1 MIKAIYPGSFDPV
14 TNGHLD
20 IIKRAAKLVDKLV
33 VSVLENPHKSGSLFT
48 IDERI
53 DQLKRVTNNIKNVEV
68 SSFNGLLVDYAKQ
81 INAQA
86 VIRGLRAVTDFEN
99 EFQMALTNRS
109 LMPVLETLFIP
120 TSVEYLYL
128 SSSTL
133 KEVAMFGGNI
143 CSMVPCEI
151 KQDVLDKFAKRG
163 VR

>member
-20 IIKRAAKLVDKLV
+20 IIKRAAKLVDVLV
-33 VSVLENPHKSGSLFT
+33 VSVLENPHKSSSLFT
-48 IDERI
+48 VEERI
-53 DQLKRVTNNIKNVEV
+53 KQLKKVTKDIKNVEV
-68 SSFNGLLVDYAKQ
+68 SSFGGLLVDYAKQ
-81 INAQA
+81 IDAQV
-86 VIRGLRAVTDFEN
+86 VIRGLRAVTDFES

-109 LMPVLETLFIP
+109 LMPELETLFIP
-120 TSVEYLYL
+120 TSVKYLYL

-151 KQDVLDKFAKRG
+151 KQEVLDKFTK
-163 VR
+163 

>member
-20 IIKRAAKLVDKLV
+20 IIKRAAKFVDVLV
-33 VSVLENPHKSGSLFT
+33 VSVLENPHKSSSLFT
-48 IDERI
+48 VEERI
-53 DQLKRVTNNIKNVEV
+53 KQLKKVTKDIKNVEV
-68 SSFNGLLVDYAKQ
+68 SSFGGLLVDYAKQ
-81 INAQA
+81 IDAQV
-86 VIRGLRAVTDFEN
+86 VIRGLRAVTDFES

-109 LMPVLETLFIP
+109 LMPELETLFIP

-151 KQDVLDKFAKRG
+151 KQEVLDKFTK
-163 VR
+163 

>member
-14 TNGHLD
+14 TNGHID
-20 IIKRAAKLVDKLV
+20 IIKRAAKLVDVLV
-33 VSVLENPHKSGSLFT
+33 VSVLENPHKSTSLFT
-48 IDERI
+48 VEERI
-53 DQLKRVTNNIKNVEV
+53 KQLKKVTKDIKNVEV
-68 SSFNGLLVDYAKQ
+68 SSFGGLLVDYAKQ
-81 INAQA
+81 IDAQV
-86 VIRGLRAVTDFEN
+86 VIRGLRAVTDFES

-109 LMPVLETLFIP
+109 LMPELETLFIP

-151 KQDVLDKFAKRG
+151 KQEVLDKFTK
-163 VR
+163 

>member
-20 IIKRAAKLVDKLV
+20 IIKRAAKLVDVLV
-33 VSVLENPHKSGSLFT
+33 VSVLENPHKSSSLFT
-48 IDERI
+48 VEERI
-53 DQLKRVTNNIKNVEV
+53 KQLKKVTKDIKNVEV
-68 SSFNGLLVDYAKQ
+68 SSFGGLLVDYAKQ
-81 INAQA
+81 IDAPV
-86 VIRGLRAVTDFEN
+86 VIRGLRAVTDFES

-109 LMPVLETLFIP
+109 LMPELETLFIP

-151 KQDVLDKFAKRG
+151 KQEVLDKFTK
-163 VR
+163 

>member
-20 IIKRAAKLVDKLV
+20 IIKRAAKLVDVLV
-33 VSVLENPHKSGSLFT
+33 VSVLENPHKSSSLFT
-48 IDERI
+48 VEERI
-53 DQLKRVTNNIKNVEV
+53 KQLKKVTKDIGNVEV
-68 SSFNGLLVDYAKQ
+68 SSFGGLLVDYAKQ
-81 INAQA
+81 IDAQV
-86 VIRGLRAVTDFEN
+86 VIRGLRAVTDFES

-109 LMPVLETLFIP
+109 LMPELETLFIP

-151 KQDVLDKFAKRG
+151 KQEVLDKFTK
-163 VR
+163 

>member
-20 IIKRAAKLVDKLV
+20 IIKRAAKLVDVLV
-33 VSVLENPHKSGSLFT
+33 VSVLENPHKSSSLFT
-48 IDERI
+48 VEERI
-53 DQLKRVTNNIKNVEV
+53 KQLKKVTKDIKNIEV
-68 SSFNGLLVDYAKQ
+68 SSFGGLLVDYAKQ
-81 INAQA
+81 TDAQV
-86 VIRGLRAVTDFEN
+86 VIRGLRAVTDFES

-109 LMPVLETLFIP
+109 LMPELETLFIP

-151 KQDVLDKFAKRG
+151 KQEVLDKFTK
-163 VR
+163 

>member
-20 IIKRAAKLVDKLV
+20 IIRRAAKLVDVLV
-33 VSVLENPHKSGSLFT
+33 VSVLENPHKSSSLFT
-48 IDERI
+48 VEERI
-53 DQLKRVTNNIKNVEV
+53 KQLKKVTKDIKNVEV
-68 SSFNGLLVDYAKQ
+68 SSFGGLLVDYAKQ
-81 INAQA
+81 IDAQV
-86 VIRGLRAVTDFEN
+86 VIRGLRAVTDFES

-109 LMPVLETLFIP
+109 LMPELETLFIP

-151 KQDVLDKFAKRG
+151 KQEVLDKFTK
-163 VR
+163 

>member
-20 IIKRAAKLVDKLV
+20 IIKRAAKLVDVLV
-33 VSVLENPHKSGSLFT
+33 VSVLENPHKSSSLFT
-48 IDERI
+48 VQERI
-53 DQLKRVTNNIKNVEV
+53 EQLKKVTKDIKNVEV
-68 SSFNGLLVDYAKQ
+68 SSFGGLLVDYAKQ
-81 INAQA
+81 IDAQV
-86 VIRGLRAVTDFEN
+86 VIRGLRAVTDFES

-109 LMPVLETLFIP
+109 LMPELETLFIP

-151 KQDVLDKFAKRG
+151 KQEVLDKFTK
-163 VR
+163 

>member
-48 IDERI
+48 TDERI
-53 DQLKRVTNNIKNVEV
+53 EQLKRVTKDIENVEV

-81 INAQA
+81 IDAQA

-109 LMPVLETLFIP
+109 LMPELETLFIP

-151 KQDVLDKFAKRG
+151 KQDVLDKFTKRG

>member
-1 MIKAIYPGSFDPV
+1 MIRAIYPGSFDPV

-20 IIKRAAKLVDKLV
+20 IIKRAAKLVDVLV
-33 VSVLENPHKSGSLFT
+33 VSVLENPHKSSSLFT
-48 IDERI
+48 VEERI
-53 DQLKRVTNNIKNVEV
+53 KQLKKVTKDIKNVEV
-68 SSFNGLLVDYAKQ
+68 SSFGGLLVDYAKQ
-81 INAQA
+81 IDAQV
-86 VIRGLRAVTDFEN
+86 VIRGLRAVTDFES

-109 LMPVLETLFIP
+109 LMPELETLFIP

-151 KQDVLDKFAKRG
+151 KQEVLDKFTK
-163 VR
+163 

>member
-1 MIKAIYPGSFDPV
+1 MTKAIYPGSFDPV

-20 IIKRAAKLVDKLV
+20 IIKRAAKLVDVLV
-33 VSVLENPHKSGSLFT
+33 VSVLENPHKSSSLFT
-48 IDERI
+48 VEERI
-53 DQLKRVTNNIKNVEV
+53 KQLKKVTKDIKNVEV
-68 SSFNGLLVDYAKQ
+68 SSFGGLLVDYAKQ
-81 INAQA
+81 IDAQV
-86 VIRGLRAVTDFEN
+86 VIRGLRAVTDFES

-109 LMPVLETLFIP
+109 LMPELETLFIP

-151 KQDVLDKFAKRG
+151 KQEVLDKFTK
-163 VR
+163 

>member
-20 IIKRAAKLVDKLV
+20 IIKRAAKLVDVLV
-33 VSVLENPHKSGSLFT
+33 VSVLENPHKSSSLFT
-48 IDERI
+48 VEERI
-53 DQLKRVTNNIKNVEV
+53 KQLKKVTKDIKNVEV
-68 SSFNGLLVDYAKQ
+68 SSFGGLLVDYAKQ
-81 INAQA
+81 IDAQV
-86 VIRGLRAVTDFEN
+86 VIRGLRAVTDFES

-109 LMPVLETLFIP
+109 LMPELETLFIP

-151 KQDVLDKFAKRG
+151 KHEVLDKFTK
-163 VR
+163 

>member
-53 DQLKRVTNNIKNVEV
+53 NHLKRVTKDIENVEI

-86 VIRGLRAVTDFEN
+86 VIRGLRAVTDFES

-109 LMPVLETLFIP
+109 LMPELETLFIP

-151 KQDVLDKFAKRG
+151 KQDVLDKYTKRG